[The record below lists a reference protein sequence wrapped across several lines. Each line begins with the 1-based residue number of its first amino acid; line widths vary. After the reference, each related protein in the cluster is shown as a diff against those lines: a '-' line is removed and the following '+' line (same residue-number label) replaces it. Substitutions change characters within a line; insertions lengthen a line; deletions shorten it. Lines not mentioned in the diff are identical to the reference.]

1 MNTGSTPY
9 GSTSL
14 LSTTGHVS
22 PLSPRSARASPNF
35 PLHGSLPDRVWYR
48 RTPPTM
54 TFLEDTYR
62 FRTDVS
68 RGTGGVAPGGG
79 GTATVSIA
87 NGASYCKQNTP
98 SI

>member
-1 MNTGSTPY
+1 
-9 GSTSL
+9 
-14 LSTTGHVS
+14 
-22 PLSPRSARASPNF
+22 
-35 PLHGSLPDRVWYR
+35 
-48 RTPPTM
+48 M

-87 NGASYCKQNTP
+87 NGVSYCKQNTP
-98 SI
+98 SV

>member
-1 MNTGSTPY
+1 
-9 GSTSL
+9 
-14 LSTTGHVS
+14 
-22 PLSPRSARASPNF
+22 
-35 PLHGSLPDRVWYR
+35 
-48 RTPPTM
+48 M

-87 NGASYCKQNTP
+87 NGVSYCTRLQQPFVP
-98 SI
+98 SPAER